1 MGVIQNINYEDF
13 KQIQRVA
20 GVGSWEYDII
30 SNRNYWFEETYKI
43 YGIEDRSAVATNEG
57 FLKFVHPED
66 IEIIKKIAEDPP
78 IGPFDTQFRIIRA
91 SLFIWNNSGYN
102 RKS

>member
-30 SNRNYWFEETYKI
+30 SNRNYW
-43 YGIEDRSAVATNEG
+43 S
-57 FLKFVHPED
+57 
-66 IEIIKKIAEDPP
+66 EDPP

-102 RKS
+102 GKN